1 MADDPSM
8 IKPYA
13 DYHNK
18 KRLVIIQPAAYV
30 KEDKPAPRSW
40 KVSQC
45 SPLLQNRLV
54 GNVSRAV
61 ELLNLSLLPGDASP
75 EQCLA
80 WARSFCQAIEGG
92 LDVEAAART
101 ANKCIMSGE
110 GDQSK

>member
-1 MADDPSM
+1 MANDPSM

-18 KRLVIIQPAAYV
+18 NRLVIVQPAAFV
-30 KEDKPAPRSW
+30 KEGKPAPRSW

-45 SPLLQNRLV
+45 SPLLQNGLV
-54 GNVSRAV
+54 RNGTRAV
-61 ELLNLSLLPGDASP
+61 ELLNLSKLPGDAPP

-92 LDVEAAART
+92 LDVETAART
-101 ANKCIMSGE
+101 ANNNILTGE